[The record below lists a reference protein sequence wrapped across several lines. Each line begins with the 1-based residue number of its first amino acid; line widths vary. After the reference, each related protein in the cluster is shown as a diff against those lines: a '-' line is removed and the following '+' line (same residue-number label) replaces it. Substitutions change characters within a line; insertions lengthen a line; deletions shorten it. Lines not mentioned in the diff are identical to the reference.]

1 MQASRKKPG
10 MRMLEKSSDTLNCS
24 RPRSPN
30 LAEESHQPLN
40 SGLPRAAIVNGSGE
54 SELGTGTRKVP
65 LLPTH
70 CSSVKPVRLRQ

>member
-1 MQASRKKPG
+1 

-30 LAEESHQPLN
+30 LAEETRQYPT
-40 SGLPRAAIVNGSGE
+40 LPCPSTHCEQEQSQGMGYGRG
-54 SELGTGTRKVP
+54 KVP
-65 LLPTH
+65 LRPPTH